1 MRGFLPI
8 LLAVL
13 FWRGSGKEALAEP
26 IQARHARVELI
37 SAQENIVPG
46 RQFWL
51 GLHFSLEKDWHI
63 YWMNPG
69 DSGQPPVLQWQ
80 LPSGFTAGQIQW
92 PLPEKLTRSTL
103 ADYGYQDDVMLLVP
117 VRIAST
123 LKSGDKADLALQAKW
138 LICADVCI
146 PDHAQLHLV
155 LSVSSTPEQ
164 NPGEASIFSEARKRL
179 PRAWPRSWKAWASS
193 EKDDFV
199 LSITTGTSVTA
210 AEFFPLLPEQ
220 IENAAPQP
228 VKAMPAGAK
237 ITLKKSEELLKPIHV
252 LKGLLVLNGRESY
265 IVDAPVTP
273 AMSKAHND

>member
-63 YWMNPG
+63 YWTNPG

-80 LPSGFTAGQIQW
+80 LPPGFTAGQIQW

-155 LSVSSTPEQ
+155 LPVSSTPEE

-179 PRAWPRSWKAWASS
+179 PRAWPRAWKAWASS

-199 LSITTGTSVTA
+199 LSITTGTPVTA

-228 VKAMPAGAK
+228 VKAVPVGAK
-237 ITLKKSEELLKPIHV
+237 ITLKKSEELLKPLHV